1 MRITVRMSLVKIPEE
16 ETDNCDPPK
25 VLEGQNE
32 SSRRGRDEEL
42 EEFEEW
48 NREGREARVCYPGM
62 GVNKLAGEEMMEGM
76 ARVRKNRMK
85 RGLSIMKEVSMVEE
99 RDEVSVVEKTE
110 ENKHCCVCQ

>member
-1 MRITVRMSLVKIPEE
+1 MRTTIRMSLVKIPEE

-42 EEFEEW
+42 EELEEW

-76 ARVRKNRMK
+76 ARVRKSRSK
-85 RGLSIMKEVSMVEE
+85 RGLSIVT
-99 RDEVSVVEKTE
+99 EVSVVEKRE
-110 ENKHCCVCQ
+110 ENRHCCVCQ